1 MALVRPK
8 ATDPV
13 PPDWQSL
20 LRSVWLERGVLA
32 RLLWP
37 ASWLYGLL
45 VGARRKLYQLGVL
58 RTNHLPV
65 PVIVVGNVLAG
76 GTGKT
81 PVVMAL
87 VAHLQSRGWH
97 VGVISRGYGRLT
109 SGCREVTPTCRTQDV
124 GDEPALIRRRTQT
137 PVFVAEVRSEAAHAL
152 LQRYPHTNILVSDD
166 GLQHLSLA
174 RDIEIGV
181 FDDRGVGNGWLLPA
195 GPLREPWPR
204 TFDLT
209 LHTGARPAFAGF
221 QGQRR
226 LADYALRFDGSKL
239 PLSDFIGQPI
249 VAVAAIAQPEAFF
262 SMLHAQGLTLARVVA
277 LPDHHDFRAGE
288 RFGDEGGI
296 LFCTEKDAVKLWPY
310 EPAALA
316 VPLEFTAPP
325 GFWQAL
331 DEKLG
336 ACPK

>member
-1 MALVRPK
+1 M
-8 ATDPV
+8 
-13 PPDWQSL
+13 PPDWQST
-20 LRSVWLERGVLA
+20 LRRVWLTRGVIA
-32 RLLWP
+32 WLLWP
-37 ASWLYGLL
+37 VSLLYGLL
-45 VGARRKLYQLGVL
+45 VVVRRRLYQLDVL
-58 RTNHLPV
+58 KSHKLPV

-81 PVVMAL
+81 PVVMSM
-87 VAHLQSRGWH
+87 VAHLLSCGWR

-109 SGCREVTPTCRTQDV
+109 PGCLEVTPTSDAREV
-124 GDEPALIRRRTQT
+124 GDEPALIRRRSQA
-137 PVFVAEVRSEAAHAL
+137 PVFVAKSRAEAAQAL
-152 LQRYPHTNILVSDD
+152 LNAYPRTNILVSDD

-226 LADYALRFDGSKL
+226 LADYALRFDGSQL
-239 PLSDFIGQPI
+239 PLSGFIGQPI

-262 SMLHAQGLTLARVVA
+262 SMLRAHGLTLARVVA

-288 RFGDEGGI
+288 RLGDEGRI
-296 LFCTEKDAVKLWPY
+296 LVCTEKDAVKLWPY

-331 DEKLG
+331 DEKLSV
-336 ACPK
+336 CPE

>member
-1 MALVRPK
+1 M
-8 ATDPV
+8 
-13 PPDWQSL
+13 PPDWQSTLRRVWLTRGVIAWL
-20 LRSVWLERGVLA
+20 LRPVSL
-32 RLLWP
+32 
-37 ASWLYGLL
+37 LYGLL
-45 VGARRKLYQLGVL
+45 VEIRCKLYQVGVL
-58 RTNHLPV
+58 RTKHLPV
-65 PVIVVGNVLAG
+65 PVVVVGNVLAG

-87 VAHLQSRGWH
+87 VAHLQALGWQ
-97 VGVISRGYGRLT
+97 VGVISRGYGRVT
-109 SGCREVTPTCRTQDV
+109 PGCREVTPTSDAREV
-124 GDEPALIRRRTQT
+124 GDEPALIRRRSQV
-137 PVFVAEVRSEAAHAL
+137 PVFVAKSRAEAAQAL
-152 LQRYPHTNILVSDD
+152 LNTYPRTNILVSDD

-204 TFDLT
+204 VFDLT

-226 LADYALRFDGSKL
+226 LADYALCSDGSRL
-239 PLSDFIGQPI
+239 PLAGFIGQPI
-249 VAVAAIAQPEAFF
+249 VALAAIAKPEAFF
-262 SMLHAQGLTLARVVA
+262 AMLRAQGLTLARVVA

-296 LFCTEKDAVKLWPY
+296 LFCTEKDAVKLWPF
-310 EPAALA
+310 EPTALA

-331 DEKLG
+331 DESLSEFTKSSSRRTG
-336 ACPK
+336 